1 MSSIRYQPAAI
12 KTRHEIE
19 VFAPPEMVWDWLS
32 RVDLWSDWHPEID
45 ASEWVSDE
53 GLGVF
58 SIRVRKV
65 LSLTSRIETSRVE
78 REFGWE
84 SVLWF
89 TTTRHALRIDGDY
102 RRTTITCETSAEG
115 PLARWTGFSGVF
127 RDEVNRVIETGLG
140 VLKTRLESEKRSE
153 SSSSG
158 PPRNKPRRP
167 GVLM

>member
-1 MSSIRYQPAAI
+1 MTSIRYQPASI

-19 VFAPPEMVWDWLS
+19 VFAPPKMVWNWIS

-45 ASEWVSDE
+45 ASNWVSDE
-53 GLGVF
+53 GQGVF

-65 LSLTSRIETSRVE
+65 LSLTCRIETMRVE

-89 TTTRHALRIDGDY
+89 STTKHALRIDGDY
-102 RRTTITCETSAEG
+102 RRTTITCETWAEG
-115 PLARWTGFSGVF
+115 PLARWTVF
-127 RDEVNRVIETGLG
+127 NGLLLNEVNRVIETGLG
-140 VLKTRLESEKRSE
+140 VLKTRLESEKRGE

-158 PPRNKPRRP
+158 PPNSRPRRP
-167 GVLM
+167 VLM